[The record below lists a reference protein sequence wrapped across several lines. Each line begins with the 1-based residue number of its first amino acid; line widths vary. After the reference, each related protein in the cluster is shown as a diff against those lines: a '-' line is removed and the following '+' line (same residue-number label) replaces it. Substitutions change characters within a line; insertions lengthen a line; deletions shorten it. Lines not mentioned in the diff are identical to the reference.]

1 MSDYSLVKLNYIRL
15 KEKRGFMN
23 YNLVKANLN
32 LYAVLKN
39 LEDLTIH
46 DKEMKELIN
55 SWDLS
60 IQFIVRNGP
69 KAFIEFKKGGCIV
82 GQGRY
87 KSPSIILYF
96 FSPLHLNKMFDGT
109 ASPIPLKGLSKIRFL
124 TKEFP
129 KLTDRLS
136 YYLKPEN
143 ELLKNN
149 DYLKL
154 NTIMLMNTAA
164 FALPEIA
171 NLDSTGRIIASH
183 MPEGI
188 IEMKILPDFHS
199 VNITFGS
206 GRISARKGKAIK
218 PSAVMAMKN
227 VQVANAFLNGKTDP
241 FTAIAA
247 GDVVIK
253 GIIPMLDAIS
263 LMLDRIPEYIS

>member
-1 MSDYSLVKLNYIRL
+1 
-15 KEKRGFMN
+15 MN
-23 YNLVKANLN
+23 FDLIKANLN

-39 LEDLTIH
+39 LEDLTVH
-46 DKEMKELIN
+46 DKEMKELI
-55 SWDLS
+55 SGWDIS

-69 KAFIEFKKGGCIV
+69 RAFIEFKNEKCSV
-82 GQGRY
+82 GQGRD
-87 KSPSIILYF
+87 KSPSIVLYF

-109 ASPIPLKGLSKIRFL
+109 ASPIPLKVLSKIRFL
-124 TKEFP
+124 TKDFP
-129 KLTDRLS
+129 KLTDRLA
-136 YYLKPEN
+136 YYLKPED

-171 NLDSTGRIIASH
+171 KLDSTGKIIASH

-199 VNITFGS
+199 VNITFS
-206 GRISARKGKAIK
+206 HENITAQKGKAVK

-227 VQVANAFLNGKTDP
+227 LQIANAFLNGKTDP
-241 FTAIAA
+241 FTAIAT
-247 GDVVIK
+247 GDVLIK
-253 GIIPMLDAIS
+253 GIIPMLDATS
-263 LMLDRIPEYIS
+263 LLLDRIPEYIS